1 MFKNFILFPNHYGQ
15 KLKGVAN
22 SPFILKDRL
31 CKKYKNK
38 HFSFYSLKNEININK
53 NIFNL
58 YYMNSQLNGKRMNI
72 GGDHSMSIASCAYT
86 LNYYKKSKILWF
98 DAHADINSYER
109 SSTKNIHGMPL
120 HFLSQFYKNNEQFP
134 FIKQKLNLN
143 NLMYI
148 GLRDIDDYEKE
159 IIDMHKIKVID
170 SNSFN
175 NDPEKCFHQIKNFL
189 NDSYFHL
196 SFDVDCLDPLIM
208 PCTGTK
214 VDNGL
219 CKEQTQLVMKKL
231 MKHKKL
237 VNMDLTELNVS
248 EENMSKEDIDKSLN
262 NVMDIIF

>member
-1 MFKNFILFPNHYGQ
+1 MFKNVILFPNHYGQ

-38 HFSFYSLKNEININK
+38 PFSFYSIKNEININK

-72 GGDHSMSIASCAYT
+72 GGDHSMSIGSCAYT

-120 HFLSQFYKNNEQFP
+120 HFLSHYNKNNDDFP

-159 IIDMHKIKVID
+159 I
-170 SNSFN
+170 FTRL
-175 NDPEKCFHQIKNFL
+175 E
-189 NDSYFHL
+189 
-196 SFDVDCLDPLIM
+196 
-208 PCTGTK
+208 
-214 VDNGL
+214 
-219 CKEQTQLVMKKL
+219 
-231 MKHKKL
+231 
-237 VNMDLTELNVS
+237 
-248 EENMSKEDIDKSLN
+248 
-262 NVMDIIF
+262 